1 MDKQKKANF
10 ERFWYS
16 HHLFLIFFLFWSFHG
31 AFCMIQPDRAPF
43 CAGIG
48 VFWKFWLV
56 GGVFYLIERTM
67 REIRGKHKTYISKVI
82 EHPSNVV
89 EIQIKKEHTTTRAGQ
104 YIFLCCPE
112 VSIWQYHPFTL
123 TSAPEEDYISVH
135 VRMVG
140 GFTKAL
146 GKTLGCNTEKP
157 KGGADDKKK
166 RRESRIIGVD
176 KNTKED
182 VDPAIRRVLPRG
194 KHFA

>member
-1 MDKQKKANF
+1 
-10 ERFWYS
+10 
-16 HHLFLIFFLFWSFHG
+16 
-31 AFCMIQPDRAPF
+31 MIQPDRAPF